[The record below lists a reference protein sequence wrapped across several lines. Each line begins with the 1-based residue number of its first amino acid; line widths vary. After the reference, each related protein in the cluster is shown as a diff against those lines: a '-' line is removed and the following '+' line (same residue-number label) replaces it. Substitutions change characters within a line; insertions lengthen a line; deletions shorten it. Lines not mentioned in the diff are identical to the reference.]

1 MNNKIND
8 ISNVKPSKKSFD
20 FDYWRN
26 LAKKDPEA
34 FEAARKLEIDQYI
47 SSLKSEDV
55 QDRMRRLQWRVNTER
70 RRSKNP
76 MDSAIRIYDMMWD
89 SVGKNFEAI
98 QDLSEH
104 FKPEGERKTKKSAPG
119 AKVLTFKQAEV
130 TGTEG

>member
-1 MNNKIND
+1 MTSKIND
-8 ISNVKPSKKSFD
+8 ISKPKSSKKGFD
-20 FDYWRN
+20 FDYWRD

-76 MDSAIRIYDMMWD
+76 MDSAIRIYDMMWE

-104 FKPEGERKTKKSAPG
+104 FKPEAERKSKKPSS
-119 AKVLTFKQAEV
+119 AKVLSFKQEEV